1 MKPMTLIV
9 STLIFVLF
17 ACSDSAPAPIS
28 NKTTASEIVA
38 SNNSVTTDQTDAIS
52 PRYKNGTN
60 DQNKGDKTGI
70 VRLHGNIAAASGS
83 MMYLYETEARNIA
96 LLDSAKVVGGIF
108 NFNNLEIGRGIYE
121 LVLNGKANNKTQ
133 IILNPDESDVD
144 IDFKSSRLNGN
155 KTAPSSIENTAWFK
169 YITLENRNKNEIKNL
184 RKGLKDS
191 PYRSRI
197 EEQIKGKELELVQ
210 TQHEMMDTYAGT
222 YFAKLISWK
231 NPMYPNSQGKYFED
245 LDPLDNSLIHT
256 MAISDRIQGMMV
268 KFSKGEDSRFFA
280 CIDMIKA
287 HFEPNPKTLESALYA
302 MLDGFYNT
310 GKEDICQYIL
320 DNYIFDEDCGADLSD
335 VIRLRAQ
342 GIINL
347 QVGKT
352 PPNFNIEE
360 YNGGKVNLMET
371 AAKNQYTLVMFWA
384 SWCHKCE
391 QEIPVLIPLYSKYS
405 GKGFEAIGVSID
417 QARKSWRDV
426 IETKGMQYLN
436 VSQLQGWDSPI
447 VKDYKITAT
456 PTYFLL
462 NSKGEIVL
470 KPKRIY
476 EVDAY
481 ISQNLK

>member
-70 VRLHGNIAAASGS
+70 VKLHGNIAAASGS

-144 IDFKSSRLNGN
+144 IDFKSSRLTGN

-184 RKGLKDS
+184 RKGMKDS

-222 YFAKLISWK
+222 YFAKLI
-231 NPMYPNSQGKYFED
+231 
-245 LDPLDNSLIHT
+245 
-256 MAISDRIQGMMV
+256 
-268 KFSKGEDSRFFA
+268 
-280 CIDMIKA
+280 
-287 HFEPNPKTLESALYA
+287 
-302 MLDGFYNT
+302 
-310 GKEDICQYIL
+310 
-320 DNYIFDEDCGADLSD
+320 
-335 VIRLRAQ
+335 
-342 GIINL
+342 
-347 QVGKT
+347 
-352 PPNFNIEE
+352 
-360 YNGGKVNLMET
+360 
-371 AAKNQYTLVMFWA
+371 
-384 SWCHKCE
+384 
-391 QEIPVLIPLYSKYS
+391 
-405 GKGFEAIGVSID
+405 
-417 QARKSWRDV
+417 
-426 IETKGMQYLN
+426 
-436 VSQLQGWDSPI
+436 
-447 VKDYKITAT
+447 
-456 PTYFLL
+456 
-462 NSKGEIVL
+462 
-470 KPKRIY
+470 
-476 EVDAY
+476 
-481 ISQNLK
+481 